1 MADNVNVSPSGSTPI
16 ATDDIAGVQFQKVK
30 LNLGT
35 DNIDGGVVSEEN
47 PLPTRDI
54 TMVDLYNLFAYMAD
68 RLEYGMSTDNAK
80 RLKVNLSESGALPN
94 VTTVGTVTTVAGA
107 TVTDQNL
114 IGGIQAKRAMEWQM
128 DTAYNVG
135 FMSNITF

>member
-16 ATDDIAGVQFQKVK
+16 ATDDIEGVQFQKVK

-47 PLPTRDI
+47 PLPTKDI
-54 TMVDLYNLFAYMAD
+54 TMVDLFNLFAYMAD

-94 VTTVGTVTTVAGA
+94 VTTVGTVS
-107 TVTDQNL
+107 DQNL
-114 IGGIQAKRAMEWQM
+114 IGGIQAKRAIEWQM